1 MAPGTDNTTS
11 AGHADTVQ
19 VRIQHSLLSAN
30 CALPLA
36 LFNALFAG
44 LLALMMWGAVPVATL
59 RAWVAVACL
68 LSLSDILVRLVVRRT
83 GGPSLRW
90 PVLASDAGV
99 GLAWLFAALAFF
111 PTDVPALQFYF
122 LFSIGG
128 AALCTAVYQHYWLVA
143 CFARIGVAMPVAGWQ
158 LLTTDASFAILRAAI
173 LTAVWMVIAWLAYK
187 LHQSLLQR
195 LQLTATRD
203 ALLRQVAESA
213 RALDVLRED
222 EARSRAEAEQ
232 ANLAKSRFLAHSS
245 HDLRQPLHAIRLLL
259 ETVDDSTLDEASVHV
274 IERVRHSTDALGK
287 LFDSL
292 LDLTLLDTGQV
303 SVQQRDVNVREL
315 LMEVADDFAEL
326 ARSNEVALE
335 VQATAHQAAADP
347 TVLRRMVQNLVAN
360 AIRHTPRGTVLLRTR
375 EMSGQLWLDV
385 EDTGS
390 GVAAQ
395 DQERIFEEFTR
406 IADAT
411 AGQSGERLGL
421 GLSIVSRLARFSNVS
436 VTLDSAPGR
445 GSRFTLGPFHAHLPH
460 GAPVNP
466 AALAAASLAGQRVV
480 VLDDDAET
488 LEATGR
494 LLKKWGLAVRLADRA
509 EHLGLDDADILICD
523 VELGPGPDG
532 IDVVRQAQAATAS
545 RIKPLLISGNASAAL
560 KARAR
565 AHALTL
571 LHKPVQPAQLKSAI
585 LTLVGNDE

>member
-1 MAPGTDNTTS
+1 MAS
-11 AGHADTVQ
+11 ATHNSTPPAPPVTVQ
-19 VRIQHSLLSAN
+19 ARIRRSLLSAN
-30 CALPLA
+30 CAVPLA

-44 LLALMMWGAVPVATL
+44 LLALMIGSAALTPWLAIACSLCVADL
-59 RAWVAVACL
+59 
-68 LSLSDILVRLVVRRT
+68 LVRMVVRRT
-83 GGPSLRW
+83 SRAAMPW
-90 PVLASDAGV
+90 PVLVTDAGV
-99 GLAWLFAALAFF
+99 GMLWLFAALRFF
-111 PTDVPALQFYF
+111 PTGVPELQFYF
-122 LFSIGG
+122 LFSIGA
-128 AALCTAVYQHYWLVA
+128 AALCTAVYQHYWLPA
-143 CFARIGVAMPVAGWQ
+143 CFARIGAAMPVAGWQ
-158 LLTTDASFAILRAAI
+158 LLGADTPFAVLRASI
-173 LTAVWMVIAWLAYK
+173 VIAVWLAMLWLAYK
-187 LHQSLLQR
+187 LHQALLQR
-195 LQLTATRD
+195 LQLTAARD

-213 RALDVLRED
+213 RELDVLREE

-259 ETVDDSTLDEASVHV
+259 ETVDDSALDQASVHV

-303 SVQQRDVNVREL
+303 AVDEHDVDVREL

-326 ARSNEVALE
+326 ARSNDVTLA
-335 VQATAHQAAADP
+335 VDATAHQASADP

-360 AIRHTPRGTVLLRTR
+360 AIRHTPRGTVRLRSR
-375 EMSGQLWLDV
+375 EANGELWLDV
-385 EDTGS
+385 DDTGS
-390 GVAAQ
+390 GIAPQ

-411 AGQSGERLGL
+411 AGQAGERLGL

-445 GSRFTLGPFHAHLPH
+445 GSCFTLGPFRATLPRVA
-460 GAPVNP
+460 APSP
-466 AALAAASLAGQRVV
+466 AALAASSLAGQRVV

-494 LLKKWGLAVRLADRA
+494 LLKKWGLTVHLADRP
-509 EHLGLDDADILICD
+509 EQLGLEDADILICD

-532 IDVVRQAQAATAS
+532 IEVVREAQAATAS
-545 RIKPLLISGNASAAL
+545 RIKPLLISGNASAEL
-560 KARAR
+560 KARAQ

-585 LTLVGNDE
+585 LTLVGNHQ